1 MAGTIIADTLTHST
15 AGSIA
20 TNYVVEG
27 SAKAWVNFNGTGTIA
42 TRDSF
47 NVSSISD
54 EGSGLYQYDF
64 SNAMSNANYSG
75 SGMIGERNNN
85 NNRNI
90 EFGVTYSTT
99 ALDLN
104 CGDGVGNTVD
114 PSDVSSQIFG
124 DLA

>member
-1 MAGTIIADTLTHST
+1 MAGTIVADTLTHST
-15 AGSIA
+15 AGSV
-20 TNYVVEG
+20 TTDYVVNG

-64 SNAMSNANYSG
+64 SNAMSDANYSG
-75 SGMIGERNNN
+75 SGMVGEGNNN
-85 NNRNI
+85 NNRNMQ
-90 EFGVTYSTT
+90 FGDTYSTT

-104 CGDGVGNTVD
+104 CGDGVGSTVD
-114 PSDVSSQIFG
+114 PSVVCSQIFG